1 MLEAI
6 NGMQHVMQQAA
17 HFLLS
22 PPQVSVR
29 VTNIELLQHSIDKFI
44 MIFHV
49 CQVLYQ
55 PNSEFVYFDLDD
67 MRKHHYSIPEK
78 SVVFVGEGLES
89 QRVVLY
95 NSLTWRRQELVTLRV
110 STHNVKVSFAKHS
123 SNFYSVL
130 LNLVIFC

>member
-1 MLEAI
+1 
-6 NGMQHVMQQAA
+6 
-17 HFLLS
+17 
-22 PPQVSVR
+22 
-29 VTNIELLQHSIDKFI
+29 
-44 MIFHV
+44 MIFYV

-78 SVVFVGEGLES
+78 TVVFVGEGLES

-95 NSLTWRRQELVTLRV
+95 NSLTWRRQELATLRV
-110 STHNVKVSFAKHS
+110 STHNCKVSFAKHS
-123 SNFYSVL
+123 SFLYPVL